1 MMFLTPPQE
10 EAIDQGDIIDECP
23 TLSIVSF
30 DADRPDNVQAK
41 FTSERVIVLSQTC
54 DFANLK
60 VSRAL
65 AAVMIEAKSLVDQQ
79 LLKAAEIRGPIRAG
93 RVYGWYYLP
102 KSADHGLP
110 ESIVDMRQ
118 LHTVRVDLLRALCR
132 RGHRRARLQPLYR
145 EHLAKHFA
153 DTYSRIGLP
162 APYETE

>member
-1 MMFLTPPQE
+1 MIFLTPPRDA
-10 EAIDQGDIIDECP
+10 AIDQGDIVEDCP
-23 TLSIVSF
+23 LLAVVSF
-30 DADRPDNVQAK
+30 NADRLDSLEAK
-41 FTSERVIVLSQTC
+41 FTLQRVIVMTQTC
-54 DFANLK
+54 DLANLK
-60 VSRAL
+60 VSRVLVAL
-65 AAVMIEAKSLVDQQ
+65 LIEAKSLVDQQ

-102 KSADHGLP
+102 ASAEHGLP
-110 ESIVDMRQ
+110 ESIVDLRQ
-118 LHTVRVDLLRALCR
+118 VHTVRLDLLHALCQ